1 MGARFAWRGNQ
12 DAPNATSILSA
23 TQKTRLSEGSPFRG
37 MDLPGLWTPVP
48 LLGIVPPMQLLSG
61 KAVAAH
67 ITGILHPKYQVHGF
81 SVHLTARTV
90 SSLDSTGQIDFGG
103 GEYVAAGR
111 MEIAPQQLRLEDK
124 YLWWDLSQGSYF
136 IQCNEALHLGPN
148 EIALIEPEGRLL
160 RAGAS
165 HVPLF
170 VRGHIEPVELLLHVG
185 AVRLRVKENARI
197 ARVRIFRI
205 EGTKTAP
212 AGSRKNSSKKPK
224 RAGRKK

>member
-1 MGARFAWRGNQ
+1 
-12 DAPNATSILSA
+12 
-23 TQKTRLSEGSPFRG
+23 
-37 MDLPGLWTPVP
+37 
-48 LLGIVPPMQLLSG
+48 MQLLSG
-61 KAVAAH
+61 KAAAAH

-81 SVHLTARTV
+81 SVHLTARTI
-90 SSLDSTGQIDFGG
+90 SSLDSTGQVDFGG

-136 IQCNEALHLGPN
+136 IQCNEALRLGPN
-148 EIALIEPEGRLL
+148 EIALIEPEDRLL
-160 RAGAS
+160 RAGAW

-185 AVRLRVKENARI
+185 AARLRVKENARI
-197 ARVRIFRI
+197 ARVRLFRI

-212 AGSRKNSSKKPK
+212 AGSRKNSSKNPK